1 MSRYNYFDS
10 LERLSVLSARAVFLS
25 CSSARASAETEL
37 ASIRQD
43 AGRILCEL
51 ERELFSDFLPPLERA
66 DISAV
71 AHALC
76 RIIERCADILGYK
89 SGKNSIYERKSKE
102 AELCIRLSQLI
113 EESCALLRSIKH
125 PDQLPDLVGFR
136 KLLCD
141 ARSEHIAM
149 QKKLSSGVCPR
160 SAQHSLCL
168 LGALRRELSRTF
180 DTTVEVMLNN
190 I

>member
-25 CSSARASAETEL
+25 CSSARASAQIEL

-51 ERELFSDFLPPLERA
+51 ERELFSDFMPPLERA

-102 AELCIRLSQLI
+102 AELCIRLSRLV
-113 EESCALLRSIKH
+113 EDTVSRLRRVKR
-125 PDQLPDLVGFR
+125 PDELPDLVGFR
-136 KLLCD
+136 RLLCE
-141 ARSEHIAM
+141 AQSAHERL
-149 QKKLSSGVCPR
+149 QRKLCSGAYPR
-160 SAQHSLCL
+160 SALHSLCL
-168 LGALRRELSRTF
+168 ICALRRELSHTF
-180 DTTVEVMLNN
+180 DILVEVMLENV
-190 I
+190 